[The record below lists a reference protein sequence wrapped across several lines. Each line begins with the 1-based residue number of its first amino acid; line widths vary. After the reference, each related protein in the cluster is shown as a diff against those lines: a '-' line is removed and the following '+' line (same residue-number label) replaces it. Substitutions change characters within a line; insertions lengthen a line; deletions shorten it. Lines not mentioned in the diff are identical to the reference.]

1 MLTPEYLFHV
11 TEGAEK
17 ITSDMHK
24 NIMDMIVERI
34 MVRIGRG
41 EDYLLT
47 ATDRWQIQVLQESG
61 YLLEDIQKEIAD
73 KTKKQERELKSAFE
87 EAGIKAIERDD
98 AIYRAVGLSPT
109 PLLQSPALLK
119 ILERDY
125 NATCGEWR
133 NLTRTTADEAQK
145 LFLKEVDTAYRMA
158 SSGAVSYTQAVRN
171 AVDRMIKQGVKVSY
185 PSGREMSIE
194 SATMMTVRTGISQC
208 AGAIALKR
216 MEELEWDTVLVSAHV
231 GARTGD
237 GGNNPTNHFWWQGKF
252 YSRTGKDKR
261 FPVFRTSTG
270 YGTVTGLCGVNCR
283 HSFGSGD
290 GENNPYADINLSS
303 EGNIKAEERAKKQRL
318 MERRIRNSKR
328 EIQNLQTAIDA
339 SGDDKLKFEL
349 QQAYDR
355 KSAVLRRQN
364 KQYRDYCK
372 ENDLKEYSERLRV
385 AQWDRSQ
392 AVRSAKAAQRYLN
405 AKGDVK

>member
-24 NIMDMIVERI
+24 NIMDMIVDRI

-73 KTKKQERELKSAFE
+73 KTKKQESELKSAFE

-109 PLLQSPALLK
+109 PLLQSPALLR

-145 LFLKEVDTAYRMA
+145 RISDT
-158 SSGAVSYTQAVRN
+158 
-171 AVDRMIKQGVKVSY
+171 
-185 PSGREMSIE
+185 
-194 SATMMTVRTGISQC
+194 
-208 AGAIALKR
+208 
-216 MEELEWDTVLVSAHV
+216 
-231 GARTGD
+231 
-237 GGNNPTNHFWWQGKF
+237 F
-252 YSRTGKDKR
+252 
-261 FPVFRTSTG
+261 
-270 YGTVTGLCGVNCR
+270 
-283 HSFGSGD
+283 
-290 GENNPYADINLSS
+290 
-303 EGNIKAEERAKKQRL
+303 
-318 MERRIRNSKR
+318 
-328 EIQNLQTAIDA
+328 
-339 SGDDKLKFEL
+339 
-349 QQAYDR
+349 
-355 KSAVLRRQN
+355 
-364 KQYRDYCK
+364 
-372 ENDLKEYSERLRV
+372 
-385 AQWDRSQ
+385 
-392 AVRSAKAAQRYLN
+392 
-405 AKGDVK
+405 

>member
-109 PLLQSPALLK
+109 PLLQSPALLR

-145 LFLKEVDTAYRMA
+145 LFLKEVDNAYRMA

-216 MEELEWDTVLVSAHV
+216 MEELEWDTILVSAHV
-231 GARTGD
+231 GARIGD
-237 GGNNPTNHFWWQGKF
+237 GGTNPTNHFWWQGKF

-261 FPVFRTSTG
+261 FPDF
-270 YGTVTGLCGVNCR
+270 
-283 HSFGSGD
+283 H
-290 GENNPYADINLSS
+290 
-303 EGNIKAEERAKKQRL
+303 
-318 MERRIRNSKR
+318 
-328 EIQNLQTAIDA
+328 
-339 SGDDKLKFEL
+339 
-349 QQAYDR
+349 QQAT
-355 KSAVLRRQN
+355 
-364 KQYRDYCK
+364 
-372 ENDLKEYSERLRV
+372 ER
-385 AQWDRSQ
+385 
-392 AVRSAKAAQRYLN
+392 
-405 AKGDVK
+405 